1 MWICSLSRM
10 GPPPPAAMLTNA
22 AQVALDLHAR
32 AALEQHVE
40 VLLSRL
46 EPAVE
51 HAGEGA
57 LCTRHVARG
66 GARAQQPCLGSVVR
80 IRAARVRVRVR
91 VRAREG
97 WG

>member
-1 MWICSLSRM
+1 M
-10 GPPPPAAMLTNA
+10 
-22 AQVALDLHAR
+22 
-32 AALEQHVE
+32 E
-40 VLLSRL
+40 VGLPGL
-46 EPAVE
+46 EPRIE

-80 IRAARVRVRVR
+80 IRTTRVRVRVR